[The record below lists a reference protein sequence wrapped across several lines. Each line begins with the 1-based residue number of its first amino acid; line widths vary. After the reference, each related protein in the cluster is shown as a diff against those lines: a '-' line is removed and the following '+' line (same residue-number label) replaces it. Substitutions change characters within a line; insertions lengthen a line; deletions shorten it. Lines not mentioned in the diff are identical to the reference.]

1 MKNFNLTYYNDLH
14 FVNGGYIEIMKQK
27 LVFIT
32 ILLSLLLGAIPSSAL
47 ANRMATPPQ
56 VLAYDGKT
64 FTGFQDPEYIS
75 YDQALREFLV
85 KRIGKE
91 FGVVLDPKKYS
102 SFDLLEIEALF
113 KIKKPNESFDMFLG
127 MFPKG
132 R

>member
-1 MKNFNLTYYNDLH
+1 MMKP
-14 FVNGGYIEIMKQK
+14 KW
-27 LVFIT
+27 VFTMIFL
-32 ILLSLLLGAIPSSAL
+32 ISLLGVIPSSAL
-47 ANRMATPPQ
+47 ANGMATPTQ

-64 FTGFQDPEYIS
+64 FTGFQDPEYLS
-75 YDQALREFLV
+75 YDQALREYLV
-85 KRIGKE
+85 KRIGRE
-91 FGVVLDPKKYS
+91 FGIVLDPKKYS

>member
-1 MKNFNLTYYNDLH
+1 
-14 FVNGGYIEIMKQK
+14 MKQK
-27 LVFIT
+27 MVFIA
-32 ILLSLLLGAIPSSAL
+32 IFLSLLFGVPPSSVL
-47 ANRMATPPQ
+47 ANGMATPAQ

-64 FTGFQDPEYIS
+64 FTGFQDPEYLS
-75 YDQALREFLV
+75 YDQALREYLV
-85 KRIGKE
+85 KRISQE
-91 FGVVLDPKKYS
+91 FGIVLDPKKYS

>member
-1 MKNFNLTYYNDLH
+1 MMKPKWVLTMIFL
-14 FVNGGYIEIMKQK
+14 I
-27 LVFIT
+27 
-32 ILLSLLLGAIPSSAL
+32 LLLGVIASSAL
-47 ANRMATPPQ
+47 ANGMATPAQ

-64 FTGFQDPEYIS
+64 FAGFQDPEYIS
-75 YDQALREFLV
+75 YDQALREYLV
-85 KRIGKE
+85 KRIGQE
-91 FGVVLDPKKYS
+91 FGIVLDPKQYS

>member
-1 MKNFNLTYYNDLH
+1 MLYILWTEEYRQAMKPKWVSTMIFL
-14 FVNGGYIEIMKQK
+14 I
-27 LVFIT
+27 
-32 ILLSLLLGAIPSSAL
+32 LLLGVIPSSAF

-64 FTGFQDPEYIS
+64 YTGFQDPEYIF
-75 YDQALREFLV
+75 YDQALREYLV